1 MRRPRAGAV
10 GSQCRRDATYGVTLA
25 VHSGALR
32 NHCCAQMLW
41 MAAQRD
47 LLRLTSEEARMRR
60 EAAVEYLRGSL
71 WAMPTVAIG
80 VALVAGSVLS
90 SITIDPDSSLAV
102 LVFQGTADD
111 ARNLLIGIASTMV
124 TVIALV
130 LGLTVVALQL
140 ASTQFSP
147 RLLRN
152 FLRDLVNQL
161 TLSSFVATFAYS
173 TAGLYTVGISE
184 GQRTTTYPRL
194 AVSGALVLLFVS
206 MIMLVFFVH
215 HLAHSIQID
224 QVMADVEHDTLHV
237 VHHSLADGDDSA
249 GRPTVPPRAIPLLA
263 SRSGYVQ
270 TLHLAGLVGVAA
282 RHDAFVALVPMV
294 GEHVIVG
301 TPLAWAWS
309 RAEGGSELGAEAG
322 RALTVGLAHGVRLGF
337 ERTAEQ
343 DVAFGVRQMAD
354 VASKALS
361 PAVNDPYTAVQ
372 AVDHLSVILAA
383 LATRPLGGRTVV
395 DRNGVSRVH
404 SPGRDWPYF
413 IDLGLG
419 QVRRFGHTEPRVVL
433 ALLRVVRDLGTLCP
447 APRRASLHEYVR
459 VLLDDVQRDIAQ
471 PADCAPLLDRGNR
484 LLSDLTR

>member
-1 MRRPRAGAV
+1 V
-10 GSQCRRDATYGVTLA
+10 
-25 VHSGALR
+25 
-32 NHCCAQMLW
+32 
-41 MAAQRD
+41 
-47 LLRLTSEEARMRR
+47 
-60 EAAVEYLRGSL
+60 
-71 WAMPTVAIG
+71 
-80 VALVAGSVLS
+80 
-90 SITIDPDSSLAV
+90 
-102 LVFQGTADD
+102 DD

-173 TAGLYTVGISE
+173 TAGLYTVGISA
-184 GQRTTTYPRL
+184 GRRTTDYPRL

-224 QVMADVEHDTLHV
+224 QVMADVEHDTLNV
-237 VHHSLADGDDSA
+237 VLHSLAPGDDSTD
-249 GRPTVPPRAIPLLA
+249 RPTVSGNAVALLA
-263 SRSGYVQ
+263 ARSGYTQ
-270 TLHLAGLVGVAA
+270 TFHLEELVDLAA
-282 RHDAFVALVPMV
+282 HHDAFVAIVPMI
-294 GEHVIVG
+294 GEHVIVD
-301 TPLAWAWS
+301 TPLAWAWYI
-309 RAEGGSELGAEAG
+309 GGRSEPGPSAAQE
-322 RALTVGLAHGVRLGF
+322 LTAGLARGVRLGF

-343 DVAFGVRQMAD
+343 DVAFGVRQLAD

-383 LATRPLGGRTVV
+383 LATRPLGSRTLT
-395 DRNGVSRVH
+395 DRQGPARVH
-404 SPGRDWPYF
+404 SPGRDWGYF

-433 ALLRVVRDLGTLCP
+433 ALLRVARDLGTLCP
-447 APRRASLHEYVR
+447 PARRADLRDYVS
-459 VLLDDVQRDIAQ
+459 VLLDDVRRDVAQ
-471 PADCAPLLDRGNR
+471 PADRDPLLERGK
-484 LLSDLTR
+484 LLIADLSE

>member
-1 MRRPRAGAV
+1 
-10 GSQCRRDATYGVTLA
+10 
-25 VHSGALR
+25 
-32 NHCCAQMLW
+32 
-41 MAAQRD
+41 
-47 LLRLTSEEARMRR
+47 MRR
-60 EAAVEYLRGSL
+60 EAAVEYLRGAL
-71 WAMPTVAIG
+71 WVMPTVAVG
-80 VALVAGSVLS
+80 VALIAGSVLS
-90 SITIDPDSSLAV
+90 SITIDPASSLAP

-124 TVIALV
+124 TVIAVV

-173 TAGLYTVGISE
+173 TAGLYTVGISGGE
-184 GQRTTTYPRL
+184 RTTDYPRL

-206 MIMLVFFVH
+206 MIMLVFFAH

-224 QVMADVEHDTLHV
+224 QVMLDVERTTLHV
-237 VHHSLADGDDSA
+237 VRESLAPGDDTA
-249 GRPTVPPRAIPLLA
+249 RRPDIPAAAIPLLA
-263 SRSGYVQ
+263 TKSGYVQ
-270 TLHLAGLVGVAA
+270 TFHLEDLVEVAA
-282 RHDAFVALVPMV
+282 RHGACLAVVPMI

-309 RAEGGSELGAEAG
+309 STDRTSPLSVGAAQSL
-322 RALTVGLAHGVRLGF
+322 AVGLNRGVRMGF

-343 DVAFGVRQMAD
+343 DAAFGVRQLAD
-354 VASKALS
+354 IASKALS

-383 LATRPLGGRTVV
+383 LATRPLGNQVLTDGDGTP
-395 DRNGVSRVH
+395 RVH
-404 SPGRDWPYF
+404 IPARDWAYF

-433 ALLRVVRDLGTLCP
+433 ALLRVARDLGTLCHG
-447 APRRASLHEYVR
+447 PRMTSLRDYVT
-459 VLLDDVQRDIAQ
+459 VLLDDVKQDMAQ
-471 PADCAPLLDRGNR
+471 PADRDPLLERGNR
-484 LLSDLTR
+484 LLSNLAP

>member
-1 MRRPRAGAV
+1 
-10 GSQCRRDATYGVTLA
+10 
-25 VHSGALR
+25 
-32 NHCCAQMLW
+32 
-41 MAAQRD
+41 
-47 LLRLTSEEARMRR
+47 MRR
-60 EAAVEYLRGSL
+60 EAAIEYLRGAL

-80 VALVAGSVLS
+80 VALLAGSVLS
-90 SITIDPDSSLAV
+90 SITIDPDSSLAP

-237 VHHSLADGDDSA
+237 VHHSLAPGDDSTN
-249 GRPTVPPRAIPLLA
+249 RPKVPRTAVPLLA
-263 SRSGYVQ
+263 ARSGYVQ
-270 TLHLAGLVGVAA
+270 TFHLAELVEVAA

-301 TPLAWAWS
+301 TPLAWAWCT
-309 RAEGGSELGAEAG
+309 ADGGSALSAEAG

-343 DVAFGVRQMAD
+343 DVAFGVRQLAD

-383 LATRPLGGRTVV
+383 LATRPLGGRTLA
-395 DRNGVSRVH
+395 DRNGVARVH

-433 ALLRVVRDLGTLCP
+433 ALLRVARDLGTLCS
-447 APRRASLHEYVR
+447 ASRLASLRDYIH
-459 VLLDDVQRDIAQ
+459 VLLDDVQRDIVQ
-471 PADCAPLLDRGNR
+471 PIDRDPLLKRGNE
-484 LLSDLTR
+484 LLSDLAR

>member
-1 MRRPRAGAV
+1 M
-10 GSQCRRDATYGVTLA
+10 RRDAT
-25 VHSGALR
+25 
-32 NHCCAQMLW
+32 
-41 MAAQRD
+41 
-47 LLRLTSEEARMRR
+47 
-60 EAAVEYLRGSL
+60 VEYLRGAL
-71 WAMPTVAIG
+71 WAMPTAAVG
-80 VALVAGSVLS
+80 VALVAGSALS

-102 LVFQGTADD
+102 LLFQGTADD
-111 ARNLLIGIASTMV
+111 ARNLLISIASTMV

-184 GQRTTTYPRL
+184 GQRTTNYPRL

-237 VHHSLADGDDSA
+237 VHHSLAGGDESA
-249 GRPTVPPRAIPLLA
+249 ERPTAPAIAVPLLA
-263 SRSGYVQ
+263 GRSGYVQ
-270 TLHLAGLVGVAA
+270 TLHLAELVSVAA
-282 RHDAFVALVPMV
+282 HHDAFVALVPMV
-294 GEHVIVG
+294 GEHVIAG
-301 TPLAWAWS
+301 TPLARAWAS
-309 RAEGGSELGAEAG
+309 DGRATALPTEAA
-322 RALTVGLAHGVRLGF
+322 RALTIGLARGVRLGF

-343 DVAFGVRQMAD
+343 DVAFGVRQLAD

-383 LATRPLGGRTVV
+383 LATRPLGGRTLA
-395 DRNGVSRVH
+395 DRNGVARVH

-419 QVRRFGHTEPRVVL
+419 QVRRFGHTEPRVVI
-433 ALLRVVRDLGTLCP
+433 ALLRVARDLGTLCP
-447 APRRASLHEYVR
+447 AARLASLREYVR
-459 VLLDDVQRDIAQ
+459 ILLADVERDIAQ
-471 PADCAPLLDRGNR
+471 ASDRDPLLERGKE
-484 LLSDLTR
+484 LLSALTPRADGHVTTS

>member
-1 MRRPRAGAV
+1 MRR
-10 GSQCRRDATYGVTLA
+10 D
-25 VHSGALR
+25 
-32 NHCCAQMLW
+32 
-41 MAAQRD
+41 
-47 LLRLTSEEARMRR
+47 
-60 EAAVEYLRGSL
+60 AAVEYLRGAL
-71 WAMPTVAIG
+71 WALPTVAIG
-80 VALVAGSVLS
+80 VALIAGSVLS

-173 TAGLYTVGISE
+173 TAGLYTVGISG

-237 VHHSLADGDDSA
+237 VHHSLAAGDDSSQ
-249 GRPTVPPRAIPLLA
+249 RPQIPEGAVALLA
-263 SRSGYVQ
+263 ARSGYVQ
-270 TLHLAGLVGVAA
+270 TLHLGELVEVAA
-282 RHDAFVALVPMV
+282 RNDAYVALVPMV
-294 GEHVIVG
+294 GEHVIVA
-301 TPLAWAWS
+301 TPLAWAWRTDGTASALSTEATRTLSMGLS
-309 RAEGGSELGAEAG
+309 R
-322 RALTVGLAHGVRLGF
+322 GVRLGF

-343 DVAFGVRQMAD
+343 DVAFGVRQLAD

-361 PAVNDPYTAVQ
+361 PAINDPYTAVQ

-383 LATRPLGGRTVV
+383 LATRPLGGRTLA
-395 DRNGVSRVH
+395 DGNGVARVH

-433 ALLRVVRDLGTLCP
+433 ALLRVVRDLGTLCS
-447 APRRASLHEYVR
+447 AQRLASLREYVH
-459 VLLDDVQRDIAQ
+459 VLMEDVRRDIAQ
-471 PADCAPLLDRGNR
+471 PSDRDPLLRRGND